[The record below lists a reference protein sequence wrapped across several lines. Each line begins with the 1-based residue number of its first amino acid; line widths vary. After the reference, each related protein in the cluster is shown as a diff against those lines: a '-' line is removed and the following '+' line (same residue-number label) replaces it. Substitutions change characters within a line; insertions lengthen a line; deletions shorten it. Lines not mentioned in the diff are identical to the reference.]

1 MLFRSVNFMSRADK
15 SLTSI
20 YETVSPDR
28 AILIDTTDNWLDYL
42 NEQAL
47 LVWWLDDGSLQNKKK
62 KGVLCCEGFSL
73 ETLALLKEYFERRW
87 GIVCSVTVMKR
98 TQSPNNAILYT
109 KSIYHRL
116 LFTNTELKKLFA
128 LIMPLLETPSL
139 LYKFAFEYK
148 NPKHRE
154 RWISTMKEAL
164 PQFHAEIDT
173 LSFDELRSI
182 SH

>member
-1 MLFRSVNFMSRADK
+1 MSAHPAISGNVTCNLLQILVIIPREFTFKMLCRPTLFLAF
-15 SLTSI
+15 TS
-20 YETVSPDR
+20 
-28 AILIDTTDNWLDYL
+28 
-42 NEQAL
+42 
-47 LVWWLDDGSLQNKKK
+47 
-62 KGVLCCEGFSL
+62 
-73 ETLALLKEYFERRW
+73 
-87 GIVCSVTVMKR
+87 
-98 TQSPNNAILYT
+98 
-109 KSIYHRL
+109 
-116 LFTNTELKKLFA
+116 FA
-128 LIMPLLETPSL
+128 LQGILNKTRRDYDRIGFNKFNTNFSSL